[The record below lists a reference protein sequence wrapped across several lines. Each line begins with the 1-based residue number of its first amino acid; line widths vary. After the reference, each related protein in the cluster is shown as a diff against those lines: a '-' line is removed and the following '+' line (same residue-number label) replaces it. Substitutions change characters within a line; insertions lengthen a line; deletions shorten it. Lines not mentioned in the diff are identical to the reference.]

1 MNERNSGPP
10 NKLWMCINFLEGTV
24 EKVRSVTHERV
35 QRIDE
40 QIVDV
45 PIPQITEETGEEIV
59 DVSVPPVDAI
69 EALQLLVCATSNEI
83 QRKYFDMFSGQE
95 EFLTKIHELRMQLDA
110 HFKTLD
116 VLRVRKI
123 KGP

>member
-1 MNERNSGPP
+1 ME
-10 NKLWMCINFLEGTV
+10 
-24 EKVRSVTHERV
+24 
-35 QRIDE
+35 
-40 QIVDV
+40 V

-69 EALQLLVCATSNEI
+69 EALQLPVCATSNEI

-116 VLRVRKI
+116 VLRVRKTKTRVLDQVENLVAESGRFDPCLFLKEQI
-123 KGP
+123 VV